1 MKVIGLI
8 GGLSWKST
16 AEYYRLLNEI
26 TNEKLGGHHSC
37 ECVLYSVDFD
47 EIVKLQRRGDWQ
59 EITEIMTEA
68 ARKLENA
75 DADMIV
81 ICANTMHKI
90 ADEIEDEVTIP
101 IVHIADA
108 VAVEVKE
115 KNLQKIGLLGTK
127 DTMEHDFYKN
137 RIKHIY
143 DIDVISPDKR
153 DIITIHRII
162 FDELVHGIIKEDS
175 KKRYLEII
183 KKLTDN
189 GAEGIILGCTE
200 IPMLIKQSDIEIP
213 VFDTVRLHVEKAIE
227 FAIA

>member
-8 GGLSWKST
+8 GGLTWKST

-37 ECVLYSVDFD
+37 ECIIYSLDFD
-47 EIVKLQRRGDWQ
+47 EIQKLKKRGDWQ
-59 EITEIMTEA
+59 EITEIMTKA
-68 ARKLENA
+68 ARKLEKA
-75 DADMIV
+75 DVDMLL
-81 ICANTMHKI
+81 ICANSLHKI
-90 ADEIEDEVTIP
+90 ADEIEDKINIP
-101 IVHIADA
+101 LVHIADA

-127 DTMEHDFYKN
+127 NTMEQDFYKN

-143 DIDVISPDKR
+143 DIDVISPEGR
-153 DIITIHRII
+153 DMITINRII
-162 FDELVHGIIKEDS
+162 FDELIYGIAKENS
-175 KKRYLEII
+175 KKKYLEII
-183 KKLTDN
+183 NKLKDK

-200 IPMLIKQSDIEIP
+200 IPILIKQSDINIP
-213 VFDTVRLHVEKAIE
+213 VFDTIRLHVEKAIS